1 MSLVLALLLGGLALF
16 GVVLIG
22 RYVDA
27 RAWRAS
33 LMAFTVRLPF
43 GLTVDDVARWLSGVA
58 AATHA
63 PRLSLLPFPPIALE
77 VIATKD
83 GIEHVLLVPEK
94 MQGAIMGGLRAALPG
109 VRVTETPEYLMRR
122 YRFTTAAEAVL
133 TSHRRIMSTDRA
145 EGTVTGVLAALQP
158 LYGSEVVVLQ
168 WILTG
173 AGTPA
178 PIPSAVAKQRAVVPW
193 WLPNEDVS
201 DGEAIRAARLKQ
213 ADALLQAS
221 VRIGVSA
228 DDNAR
233 TYSLFGRVFGTLRG
247 LNAPGVL
254 IVRRWWTWPRWA
266 AHRLSDRV
274 LPMLTWPLL
283 LGARK
288 QPDYCRFRSGRWPC
302 RA

>member
-178 PIPSAVAKQRAVVPW
+178 R
-193 WLPNEDVS
+193 
-201 DGEAIRAARLKQ
+201 
-213 ADALLQAS
+213 
-221 VRIGVSA
+221 
-228 DDNAR
+228 
-233 TYSLFGRVFGTLRG
+233 FH
-247 LNAPGVL
+247 
-254 IVRRWWTWPRWA
+254 RRWPSSEQWCRGGCRTKTY
-266 AHRLSDRV
+266 L
-274 LPMLTWPLL
+274 M
-283 LGARK
+283 AR
-288 QPDYCRFRSGRWPC
+288 RSGQPGSSRPTHCC
-302 RA
+302 RPQFESV